1 MNRREFLKSGGAFVA
16 AAAFCGITQLQEQT
30 KTYCSDEC
38 AKADA
43 KCTCREEIE
52 AGLISPT
59 GGWCEFCWDRLNSNV
74 APSSTGPPESDW
86 RERCICEKLA
96 GASGG
101 ICVYCLNRGRF
112 ILEHSYVPVTPP
124 ETVSI
129 RRDGLL
135 PDWYPRP

>member
-1 MNRREFLKSGGAFVA
+1 MNRREFLGKGGAFVA

-86 RERCICEKLA
+86 RERCICRELA
-96 GASGG
+96 GTSGG
-101 ICVYCLNRGRF
+101 MCVYCYNKGRILGADF
-112 ILEHSYVPVTPP
+112 IEKCLD
-124 ETVSI
+124 SI
-129 RRDGLL
+129 EMQD
-135 PDWYPRP
+135 YPKENI